1 MNYYNNDHKR
11 RDNKRRFAK
20 IRQESNEKPK
30 ELLSSDTL
38 EAINDWL
45 ANCVRYERFL
55 INNELQYDL
64 RQGDVFEIDYG
75 GSVGAELK
83 GRHYGVI
90 LHNSNEKTQTALVCP
105 LVSIRDTDIKDSS
118 WRINIGNLQW
128 RFSNYESIALIS
140 QIRAIDKVRIYAKA
154 LIGLENVPED
164 QRPNRVPVAILTE
177 KQMEI
182 IIESYF
188 KLLRNKLY

>member
-1 MNYYNNDHKR
+1 
-11 RDNKRRFAK
+11 
-20 IRQESNEKPK
+20 
-30 ELLSSDTL
+30 
-38 EAINDWL
+38 
-45 ANCVRYERFL
+45 
-55 INNELQYDL
+55 
-64 RQGDVFEIDYG
+64 
-75 GSVGAELK
+75 
-83 GRHYGVI
+83 
-90 LHNSNEKTQTALVCP
+90 VCP